1 MIKLRK
7 RYIPRPTLSLEGA
20 GATGCSVLKWSVLA
34 LDLLSPALVLVALVL
49 VALGFVALGF
59 EFVEFIRLFLPL
71 IRCLCSILSRRW
83 DVCCFVQFKFYMTA
97 NYSSGHHKLSINNRI
112 MSAKFRLPAIE
123 RI

>member
-1 MIKLRK
+1 MSRASLHLARVIKLRK

-34 LDLLSPALVLVALVL
+34 LDLLSPALVLVALGFVAIVL
-49 VALGFVALGF
+49 VALVFVALGF

-83 DVCCFVQFKFYMTA
+83 DVC
-97 NYSSGHHKLSINNRI
+97 LSV
-112 MSAKFRLPAIE
+112 
-123 RI
+123 